1 MNLEQTFIL
10 SPISRSRAIAMHI
23 GAIVVLSASVIPSMA
38 AVVVDSSAQTDSLS
52 ATNGNKVAVS
62 GGRLYMVYTKGG
74 AIYYSS
80 SANSQFWSV
89 PFTLPTSGGG
99 VQPAI
104 AAANGIVGIVF
115 HAPAG
120 DLQYLWCKPARANS
134 PCTFWKGP
142 YSLGFSGVHP
152 SIAAYQTD
160 MYVTAASGGIVT
172 HKKFASTITAPLV
185 PFSGLEYVFY
195 DSGTCL
201 QHTVDFPSITVLP
214 VPSAN
219 SPEVRVSWLQKSMK
233 PTCLG
238 AVSSIGVHSAKRNAN
253 GSWTSEYF
261 YPAVTV
267 YVNPQMYSL
276 SSAANANTGEQFIA
290 ASFGANNSPVTM
302 LFRRDTTGA
311 WSNSTLLYKA
321 SQIDID
327 SDGST
332 CHPQGIRIAYTV
344 APSGY
349 GNTFYQTGPWGNLG
363 APVPVNAAGT
373 SPQALFFYIYVPT
386 GIYASL
392 YDTFLTPVFYARSN
406 GGVESVEVLLDKA
419 TVQQCMA
426 M

>member
-38 AVVVDSSAQTDSLS
+38 AVVVDSSAQTNSLS

-62 GGRLYMVYTKGG
+62 GGRLHMVYTKGA

-80 SANSQFWSV
+80 SANSQTWSV
-89 PFTLPTSGGG
+89 PLMLTTSGGG

-120 DLQYLWCKPARANS
+120 DLQYLWCKPANS
-134 PCTFWKGP
+134 ACTSWNGP
-142 YSLGFSGVHP
+142 YSLAFSGGHP
-152 SIAAYQTD
+152 SIAAHQTD

-253 GSWTSEYF
+253 GSWTSEYSNSMGPIYF
-261 YPAVTV
+261 
-267 YVNPQMYSL
+267 NPQMYSL

-311 WSNSTLLYKA
+311 WSSSKPLYIA
-321 SQIDID
+321 SLIDID

-419 TVQQCMA
+419 TVQQCLA